1 MNDPAN
7 SNVRPFAELG
17 LDDLEQV
24 GGKNSS
30 LGEMVSNLS
39 ELGVN
44 VPDGFATTADAYRRF
59 IGDTG
64 LAEEISGKL
73 KGLDTDDTRALA
85 EVGQEIREA
94 VATRTSPRTS
104 RPTSGRRTTSW
115 WPGATRCPSPYGPA
129 RPPRTSPTRRSPVSR
144 RPS

>member
-1 MNDPAN
+1 MNEQHAAA
-7 SNVRPFAELG
+7 NVRPFADIGLG
-17 LDDLEQV
+17 DLEQV

-30 LGEMVSNLS
+30 LGEMVGNLS

-73 KGLDTDDTRALA
+73 KGAPGVTPYLPLDRL
-85 EVGQEIREA
+85 
-94 VATRTSPRTS
+94 PR
-104 RPTSGRRTTSW
+104 
-115 WPGATRCPSPYGPA
+115 A
-129 RPPRTSPTRRSPVSR
+129 RPAEEPQQ
-144 RPS
+144 